1 MSGPSHPASIQLL
14 GEELEF
20 RSALWQCC
28 LGMNAQQLAEMDP
41 TLAVVFRD
49 AHELEGASRHDLRAW
64 LRDFKEQNCGSKEV
78 LSRDGLRHL
87 ANAVWRFNYE
97 VCCDPDWKLFIYTS
111 KMARH
116 TN

>member
-1 MSGPSHPASIQLL
+1 MDS
-14 GEELEF
+14 EE
-20 RSALWQCC
+20 
-28 LGMNAQQLAEMDP
+28 LAEMDP

-64 LRDFKEQNCGSKEV
+64 LRDFKEQNCGDKEV

-97 VCCDPDWKLFIYTS
+97 VCCDLERPAFVKAYFWSCVREYRAQS
-111 KMARH
+111 SARRP
-116 TN
+116 